1 MILKYDV
8 MLCGKERERGQREG
22 GDMIVFSLSF
32 EEGEKITKRDGR

>member
-22 GDMIVFSLSF
+22 AERGGRYDMFSV
-32 EEGEKITKRDGR
+32 